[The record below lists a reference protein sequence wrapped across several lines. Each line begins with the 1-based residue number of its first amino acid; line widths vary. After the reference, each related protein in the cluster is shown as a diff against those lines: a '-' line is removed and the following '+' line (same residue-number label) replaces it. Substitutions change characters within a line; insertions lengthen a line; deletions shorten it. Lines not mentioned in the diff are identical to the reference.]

1 MVSDVGVEM
10 GAASFQISIGD
21 YTLTWTMGWNA
32 YHRHL
37 HTAMVVEEISPTAGA
52 GQVAA
57 LAVYEGSLSGPFLLI
72 GQGYTPRW
80 PGDTIQVGALLVPGT
95 GVLFVGTQDLV
106 LAYDLGMT
114 RRLWRERVKGG
125 FGDWQRHGAYV
136 VMSAG
141 MELAVWDLHG
151 SKQWS
156 TSVAPPYS
164 YAVVAGMMCVTTTG
178 GTTSFPLAM
187 GPFEGTTVLRPTPP

>member
-1 MVSDVGVEM
+1 M

-21 YTLTWTMGWNA
+21 YTLIWAMGRDA

-37 HTAMVVEEISPTAGA
+37 LTATVVEEISPTAGA
-52 GQVAA
+52 GQVAV
-57 LAVYEGSLSGPFLLI
+57 LAVHEDSLRGSFLLI

-80 PGDTIQVGALLVPGT
+80 PGDAIQFGALLVPGT
-95 GVLFVGTQDLV
+95 GVLFVGAQDLV

-164 YAVVAGMMCVTTTG
+164 YAVAAGMMCVTMTG

-187 GPFEGTTVLRPTPP
+187 GPSKGTTVLRPTPP

>member
-1 MVSDVGVEM
+1 MSDVGVEM
-10 GAASFQISIGD
+10 GAASFQINIGD
-21 YTLTWTMGWNA
+21 YTLTWTMGWDA
-32 YHRHL
+32 YNRHL
-37 HTAMVVEEISPTAGA
+37 HTATVVEEISPTAGA

-57 LAVYEGSLSGPFLLI
+57 LVVHEGSLSGPFLLI

-80 PGDTIQVGALLVPGT
+80 PGDATQFGALLVPGT
-95 GVLFVGTQDLV
+95 GVLFVGTPDLL

-114 RRLWRERVKGG
+114 KRLWRERVKAG
-125 FGDWQRHGAYV
+125 FRDWQRHGAYV

-156 TSVAPPYS
+156 TCVAPPYS
-164 YAVVAGMMCVTTTG
+164 YAVAAGMMRVTTTG
-178 GTTSFPLAM
+178 GTTSFSLAM
-187 GPFEGTTVLRPTPP
+187 GPSEGTTGLRPTPP